1 MQPSFIVFSGGSAC
15 NFITSTFQ
23 SITPSVCYVLG
34 VSDNGGSTSELLR
47 VLGGPSIGDLR
58 SRLTR
63 LISIDGHDAE
73 EQAAIKELLSYRL
86 DSAGDDNDIRDD
98 WAAIV
103 EGRHR
108 FERLEKKRSSSPK
121 ANLYL

>member
-1 MQPSFIVFSGGSAC
+1 
-15 NFITSTFQ
+15 
-23 SITPSVCYVLG
+23 
-34 VSDNGGSTSELLR
+34 
-47 VLGGPSIGDLR
+47 
-58 SRLTR
+58 

-108 FERLEKKRSSSPK
+108 FERLEKKSSSSPK

>member
-1 MQPSFIVFSGGSAC
+1 
-15 NFITSTFQ
+15 
-23 SITPSVCYVLG
+23 
-34 VSDNGGSTSELLR
+34 

-63 LISIDGHDAE
+63 LIDMVDASE
-73 EQAAIKELLSYRL
+73 ERGAIKDLLSYRL
-86 DSAGDDNDIRDD
+86 SSDPEQVKDE

-108 FERLEKKRSSSPK
+108 
-121 ANLYL
+121 